1 MKNNEF
7 SLNDMNTVTFET
19 AKALRDA
26 GFPQPEP
33 AEGQFWWF
41 VRYPDGAAKK
51 EVLCVYV
58 KKEYCWPYIEP
69 LDGGNTE
76 GRGLL
81 FAPTATD
88 ILSALMD
95 YEKLSLA
102 TEGISEFLEIIILP
116 EELAKKWMEFN
127 SKPA

>member
-1 MKNNEF
+1 MKNV
-7 SLNDMNTVTFET
+7 SFET

-33 AEGQFWWF
+33 AEGQFWYNPDYGLF
-41 VRYPDGAAKK
+41 VVGRRSFIDGTMRNIFYFETGKTYEK
-51 EVLCVYV
+51 SVDSFSLCV
-58 KKEYCWPYIEP
+58 
-69 LDGGNTE
+69 
-76 GRGLL
+76 
-81 FAPTATD
+81 FAPQAHD
-88 ILSALMD
+88 ILFALMD

>member
-1 MKNNEF
+1 MKNV
-7 SLNDMNTVTFET
+7 SFET

-33 AEGQFWWF
+33 AEGQFW
-41 VRYPDGAAKK
+41 YDAGAGVWVVG
-51 EVLCVYV
+51 ES
-58 KKEYCWPYIEP
+58 
-69 LDGGNTE
+69 
-76 GRGLL
+76 GLL
-81 FAPTATD
+81 VFRSLSSRAAINIADMDMSGIVFAPQAHD
-88 ILSALMD
+88 ILFALMD

-102 TEGISEFLEIIILP
+102 TEGISDFLEIIILP